1 MTKKITKVNS
11 FPGMV
16 LLIYGLLFALPV
28 EVTAAPKLV
37 AVEGVSYNISS
48 SLADNL
54 KSFTGKKVNLTLK
67 SGKNLA
73 GLVKG
78 VGDHLVHLEKLQGKE
93 YFDALIRIE
102 DISAIDSRFRKLQ
115 R

>member
-1 MTKKITKVNS
+1 M
-11 FPGMV
+11 GA
-16 LLIYGLLFALPV
+16 LLGVALLSYGLLFTLPI
-28 EVTAAPKLV
+28 EVKAAPKLV
-37 AVEGVSYNISS
+37 AVEGASYNINA

-54 KSFTGKKVNLTLK
+54 KTFTGKKINLTLK
-67 SGKNLA
+67 SGKSLA

-78 VGDHLVHLEKLQGKE
+78 VGDHLVHLEKLRGKE